1 MYRLVFYIL
10 SAYLVILLFRSQ
22 QLNFS
27 PTTIKVKDDLSAADT
42 NQSSPFVL
50 LRCYI
55 INVFTTFNFQRFY
68 EHGGEMQV
76 AQDAPLRSSMDIFAV
91 G

>member
-1 MYRLVFYIL
+1 MLLIL
-10 SAYLVILLFRSQ
+10 TSRHHIYFL
-22 QLNFS
+22 
-27 PTTIKVKDDLSAADT
+27 DG
-42 NQSSPFVL
+42 
-50 LRCYI
+50 YI